1 MTVINTVKNAQNH
14 VIVRNV
20 IIWNPYTC
28 RALYVGQANEI
39 PKPLQNKEVHAYRY
53 DKDRQRMIIRV
64 QA

>member
-1 MTVINTVKNAQNH
+1 MIVAKLIRAAQTKVVINS
-14 VIVRNV
+14 V
-20 IIWNPYTC
+20 IIWNPYTS
-28 RALYVGQANEI
+28 RTLYVGKANEV